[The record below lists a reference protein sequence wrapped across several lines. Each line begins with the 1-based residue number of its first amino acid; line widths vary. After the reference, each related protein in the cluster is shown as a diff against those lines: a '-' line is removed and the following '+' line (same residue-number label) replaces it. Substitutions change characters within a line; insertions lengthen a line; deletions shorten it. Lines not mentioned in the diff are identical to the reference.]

1 MQTMRDIGIGKKR
14 MEEVIADEANFLCAD
29 IALSN
34 GKPIDNIRDLLG
46 MSASNIVHY
55 VLFGYRWYLTVGIM
69 LISWRII

>member
-1 MQTMRDIGIGKKR
+1 MGKKI
-14 MEEVIADEANFLCAD
+14 MEEVIADEASVLCAD

-55 VLFGYRWYLTVGIM
+55 VLFGYR
-69 LISWRII
+69 